1 MPPRF
6 VSAAEREG
14 KVENGERRARGTEE
28 KKEEGKMERRV
39 GGKERCKCRELRGG
53 REAVGKWIIR
63 KAQLKDNLYFINA
76 AKLHYCSH
84 TQSYCPHS
92 SVEGGLWDSDGGRR
106 EGNR

>member
-1 MPPRF
+1 M
-6 VSAAEREG
+6 
-14 KVENGERRARGTEE
+14 
-28 KKEEGKMERRV
+28 
-39 GGKERCKCRELRGG
+39 LRGG

-92 SVEGGLWDSDGGRR
+92 RLRPGGEGDGGKRKATDRQREGGR
-106 EGNR
+106 